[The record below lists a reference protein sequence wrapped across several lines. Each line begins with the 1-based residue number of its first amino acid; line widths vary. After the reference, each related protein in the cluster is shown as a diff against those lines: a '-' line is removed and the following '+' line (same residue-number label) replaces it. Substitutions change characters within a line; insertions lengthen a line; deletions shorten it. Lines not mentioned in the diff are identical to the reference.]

1 VPSPPVSDP
10 ALARAGLPRPIVDV
24 RGLRTHI
31 VTRWGT
37 VKAVDG
43 VSFQV
48 AEGETLGL
56 VGESGSGK
64 SMTCL
69 SLLRLVPRPAA
80 RILGGEVWLDGEDL
94 LAKSERE
101 MRAIRGRRIGMILQ
115 DPMSSLNP
123 VFSVGMQVKE
133 PLVLHHG
140 LRGHRLVARAAELLA
155 SVGIS
160 SPAERLRAF
169 PHQLSGGMR
178 QRVVGAMAI
187 AAPPRLLIADEPTTS
202 LDLTIQAQY
211 LRLLKD
217 LQERHGLALIFVTHN
232 LGIVSRMCDRV
243 AVMYAGRIVEAG
255 PVRQIW
261 SAPAHPYTRALLESV
276 PRLGIARAKLTAIEG
291 QPPDLATLGAGCAF
305 APRCRDA
312 MDRCR
317 VEAPPVLAI
326 APGHTARCW
335 LHAPGP
341 AVPERA

>member
-1 VPSPPVSDP
+1 MTAPV
-10 ALARAGLPRPIVDV
+10 VEV
-24 RGLRTHI
+24 RDLQTRL

-37 VKAVDG
+37 IKAVDG
-43 VSFQV
+43 VSFSV

-69 SLLRLVPRPAA
+69 SILRLAPRPAA
-80 RILGGEVWLDGEDL
+80 RILGGSVLLDGEEL
-94 LAKSERE
+94 LTKSERE
-101 MRAIRGRRIGMILQ
+101 MQRIRGKKVAMILQ

-123 VFSVGMQVKE
+123 VFSVGMQVRE
-133 PLVLHHG
+133 PLALHRG
-140 LRGHRLVARAAELLA
+140 LSGRRLTERAIELLA
-155 SVGIS
+155 SVGIA
-160 SPAERLRAF
+160 SPATRLGAF

-217 LQERHGLALIFVTHN
+217 LQMRHRLAMIFVTHN
-232 LGIVSRMCDRV
+232 LGIVAKICDRV

-255 PVRQIW
+255 PVATIFG
-261 SAPAHPYTRALLESV
+261 APAHPYTRLLLESV
-276 PRLGIARAKLTAIEG
+276 PRLGETTEWLTAIEG
-291 QPPDLATLGAGCAF
+291 QPPDLAALPPGCAF
-305 APRCRDA
+305 APRCPQA

-317 VEAPPVLAI
+317 ADAPPEFVAGP
-326 APGHTARCW
+326 AQTSRCW
-335 LHAPGP
+335 LQAPP
-341 AVPERA
+341 